1 MLNKVFEASVLTV
14 DVVVPNELNTE
25 DADEDVTNGL
35 NEKSSFVPVV
45 VVTTEVLI
53 GVLLVMDPNPKV
65 GVFAMPP
72 IAIP

>member
-1 MLNKVFEASVLTV
+1 MLNKVFEASFLTL
-14 DVVVPNELNTE
+14 DVVPNELNTD

-45 VVTTEVLI
+45 VVTTGVLI
-53 GVLLVMDPNPKV
+53 GVLLATVPNPTV
-65 GVFAMPP
+65 EVFALPP